1 MIKLHKDVDTM
12 TYSDIKKAVETLK
25 LLKRRYD
32 VLIANVNDLEIKSPA
47 EAAEDFMITAHML
60 FENYEA

>member
-1 MIKLHKDVDTM
+1 MIKLAHNVDTM
-12 TYSDIKKAVETLK
+12 RYSEIKESVETLR

-32 VLIANVNDLEIKSPA
+32 VLMANVNDLQIKSSA